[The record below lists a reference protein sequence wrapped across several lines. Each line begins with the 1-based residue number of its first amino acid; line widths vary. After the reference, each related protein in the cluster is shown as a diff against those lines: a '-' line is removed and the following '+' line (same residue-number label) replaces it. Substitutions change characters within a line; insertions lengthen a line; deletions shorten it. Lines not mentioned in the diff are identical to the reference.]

1 MKKYTILSFLLVGLA
16 GCVGI
21 EQYPTNSYS
30 DATFWN
36 YEDNCMAALYLGY
49 NQYWSADRYFG
60 NNLLSDDVYG
70 SRHTTS
76 STETAT
82 GLATTNGGRFSDE
95 WKECYQELRPSR
107 PRFASCIA
115 VGIKR

>member
-1 MKKYTILSFLLVGLA
+1 MKKYKILSLLLVGLV

-30 DATFWN
+30 DAEFWK
-36 YEDNCMAALYLGY
+36 YEDNCIAALYLGY

-60 NNLLSDDVYG
+60 NNILSDDVYG

-76 STETAT
+76 STEVVT
-82 GLATTNGGRFSDE
+82 GLSNTNNGRYRDE
-95 WKECYQELRPSR
+95 WKERSRQSGPHGARP
-107 PRFASCIA
+107 
-115 VGIKR
+115 